1 MPKIKTHSGL
11 KKRLKRTGSGKLKR
25 SHAYISHLSHNK
37 THKQK
42 KHLAK
47 ATVVS
52 ASDYKRIKSRLV
64 KNKYRRN
71 TQWQELKVDI
81 QLDIEEKKLLN

>member
-1 MPKIKTHSGL
+1 MPKIKTRRAAA
-11 KKRLKRTGSGKLKR
+11 KRFAVTGTGLKRTGSGKLKR

-52 ASDYKRIKSRLV
+52 ASDYKRIKSRLP
-64 KNKYRRN
+64 K
-71 TQWQELKVDI
+71 
-81 QLDIEEKKLLN
+81 

>member
-25 SHAYISHLSHNK
+25 RPMLTFHTYHTIKLINK
-37 THKQK
+37 K

-52 ASDYKRIKSRLV
+52 ASDYKRIKSRLP
-64 KNKYRRN
+64 K
-71 TQWQELKVDI
+71 
-81 QLDIEEKKLLN
+81 